1 MKKILVTGGCGFI
14 GSHLVEHLVENGYDV
29 ICFDRYNSD
38 GNLYNLNNSKYKND
52 IEFFLG
58 DIRDI
63 DSLKKATNSV
73 STILHLAALISI
85 PYSYLSPLA
94 YIKTNIEGTYNVLE
108 VARDKNIDEIIIT
121 STSEIYGTAQ
131 FTPMDE
137 SHPINGQSPYAASK
151 IAADQLSLSYYRSYD
166 LPLKIIRPF
175 NNYGP
180 RQSNR
185 AVIPTIISDIISE
198 KKEITL
204 GNINT
209 KRDFLYVKDT
219 VLAYTK
225 LMNTKKY
232 YGEVFNFGSGVS
244 YKISDVVNYI
254 QKINNSNKK
263 IDISN
268 EKLRPENSEV
278 FDLVADCKKSEKFLQ
293 WSPKY
298 SFMDGLVET
307 NNWFLKNHHNFS
319 INSTYI

>member
-14 GSHLVEHLVENGYDV
+14 GSHLVEHLVEKGHDV

-63 DSLKKATNSV
+63 DSLKKATTGV

-108 VARDKNIDEIIIT
+108 IAKDKNIDETIIT

-131 FTPMDE
+131 FTPMNE

-151 IAADQLSLSYYRSYD
+151 IAADQLSLSYFKSYN

-185 AVIPTIISDIISE
+185 AVIPTIISDVISE

-209 KRDFLYVKDT
+209 KRDFIYVKDT
-219 VLAYTK
+219 ILAYTK
-225 LMNTKKY
+225 LMNIKKY

-244 YKISDVVNYI
+244 YKISDVVNDI
-254 QKINNSNKK
+254 QKINKSNKK

-268 EKLRPENSEV
+268 KKLRPENSEV
-278 FDLVADCKKSEKFLQ
+278 FDLVADCKKSEKLLQ

-307 NNWFLKNHHNFS
+307 NNWFLKNHNNFS

>member
-14 GSHLVEHLVENGYDV
+14 GSHLVEHLVEEGYNV
-29 ICFDRYNSD
+29 ICFDRYNID

-63 DSLKKATNSV
+63 DSLKKATNGV
-73 STILHLAALISI
+73 SSILHLAALISI
-85 PYSYLSPLA
+85 PYSYTSPLA
-94 YIKTNIEGTYNVLE
+94 YVKTNIEGTYNVLE
-108 VARDKNIDEIIIT
+108 IAKDNNIDDTIIT

-131 FTPMDE
+131 FSPMSE
-137 SHPINGQSPYAASK
+137 KHPINGQSPYAASK

-166 LPLKIIRPF
+166 LPVKIIRPF

-180 RQSNR
+180 RQSSR
-185 AVIPTIISDIISE
+185 AVIPTIIFDVISK

-219 VLAYTK
+219 ILAYTK
-225 LMNTKKY
+225 LLNSKKH
-232 YGEVFNFGSGVS
+232 YGEVFNFGSGIS
-244 YKISDVVNYI
+244 YKISDVVKDI

-263 IDISN
+263 INISSN
-268 EKLRPENSEV
+268 KLRPENSEV
-278 FDLVADCKKSEKFLQ
+278 FDLVADCKKSIDLLQ
-293 WSPKY
+293 WFPKY
-298 SFMDGLVET
+298 SFADGLLET
-307 NNWFLKNHHNFS
+307 NDWFLKNYSNHQ
-319 INSTYI
+319 INSNFI